1 MKKFIIATIIASMA
15 TMGYARE
22 YEPTEGWPY
31 LFEDFVEGI
40 VYYDNGKAESAPL
53 NVHLLSNVLH
63 FSDGENIMV
72 VKDAANIDSV
82 VCGNIKFL
90 RRANLYV
97 WQLHQTPRIVI
108 GQTNQCEVNYINDTG
123 GAYGISTTSASTQN
137 VASFSDH
144 GNMAALRYREMKE
157 NHKNTHSLHVTQQ
170 IIFIIDDRE
179 ICNANKKGVN
189 DILDKEQKKLFKEFL
204 KENKIKWKE
213 LDSLTLVAEFLES
226 IIPSYE

>member
-1 MKKFIIATIIASMA
+1 MKKFIIATIIACMA

-31 LFEDFVEGI
+31 IFEDFVEGI
-40 VYYDNGKAESAPL
+40 VYYDNGKAESAQL

-63 FSDGENIMV
+63 FTDGENIMV
-72 VKDAANIDSV
+72 VKDAARIDSV

-90 RRANLYV
+90 RRANNYV
-97 WQLHQTPRIVI
+97 WQLHATPRIVI
-108 GQTNQCEVNYINDTG
+108 GQTNECEVNYINDGG

-137 VASFSDH
+137 VSSFSDH

-157 NHKNTHSLHVTQQ
+157 DHMNTRALHITQQ
-170 IIFIIDDRE
+170 IIFIIDDRQ
-179 ICNANKKGVN
+179 ICNANKRGVN

-226 IIPSYE
+226 IIPVEE

>member
-40 VYYDNGKAESAPL
+40 VYYDNGKAESAQL

-63 FSDGENIMV
+63 FTDGENIMV
-72 VKDAANIDSV
+72 VKNAANIDSV
-82 VCGNIKFL
+82 VCNNIKFL

-97 WQLHQTPRIVI
+97 WQLHATPRIVI
-108 GQTNQCEVNYINDTG
+108 GQTNECEVNYINDGG
-123 GAYGISTTSASTQN
+123 GAYGISTTSASAQN
-137 VASFSDH
+137 VSSFSDH

-157 NHKNTHSLHVTQQ
+157 DHNNTRSLHITQQ
-170 IIFIIDDRE
+170 IIFIIDDRQ
-179 ICNANKKGVN
+179 ICDANKRGVN
-189 DILDKEQKKLFKEFL
+189 DILDKEQKKLFKAFL

-213 LDSLTLVAEFLES
+213 LESLTLVAEFLES
-226 IIPSYE
+226 IIPAE